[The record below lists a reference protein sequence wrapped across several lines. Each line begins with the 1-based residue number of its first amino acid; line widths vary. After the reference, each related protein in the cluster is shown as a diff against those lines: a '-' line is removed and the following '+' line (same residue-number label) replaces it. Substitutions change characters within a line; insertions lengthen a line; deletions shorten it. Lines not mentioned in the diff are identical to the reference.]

1 MPIRKKL
8 KETIQE
14 IYRTQ
19 DRCAYEIGI
28 DSAVLSRIINC
39 TKDPTH
45 DQMELLSKNLCMTS
59 KEINKKD
66 V

>member
-39 TKDPTH
+39 TKDPTY
-45 DQMELLSKNLCMTS
+45 DQMELLSKNLGMTS